1 MAQHGL
7 DSSAKYKPLSDPPPQ
22 YETTEVS
29 SPQHSRRTSR
39 IGRSFEILNENS
51 PLISPQRLHDDESLF
66 RRDSVPLDALNW
78 TDGGAEQSKSVWY
91 LFVLALSIGG

>member
-7 DSSAKYKPLSDPPPQ
+7 NSSASYKPLSDPPPR
-22 YETTEVS
+22 YETTEVG

-66 RRDSVPLDALNW
+66 RIDGVPLGALNW
-78 TDGGAEQSKSVWY
+78 TDGGAEESKSVWY